1 MKVDFL
7 QWHKW
12 LTFWYLQSHLGVP
25 TFEKKCQIGLA
36 NISNDSTQGF
46 KNGTFDS
53 GKCPIMWKLYLA
65 YLVNFAEEAGLVEF
79 ASQGDLSG
87 QKIKMGFVFWVQKLS
102 LWEIHQ
108 NLKWAPLQS
117 HRLVSNLTIAL
128 IFIVC
133 IGLYRFWK
141 CINASLWPQR
151 TKRMEVSSFTT

>member
-12 LTFWYLQSHLGVP
+12 LTFWYIYAI
-25 TFEKKCQIGLA
+25 TFGSAHFWKKCQIGLA

-79 ASQGDLSG
+79 AGDLSG

>member
-1 MKVDFL
+1 M
-7 QWHKW
+7 
-12 LTFWYLQSHLGVP
+12 QSHLGVP
-25 TFEKKCQIGLA
+25 TFEKKNMSDWASKYFKQFYTR
-36 NISNDSTQGF
+36 ISKMFISY
-46 KNGTFDS
+46 DS

-79 ASQGDLSG
+79 AGDLSG